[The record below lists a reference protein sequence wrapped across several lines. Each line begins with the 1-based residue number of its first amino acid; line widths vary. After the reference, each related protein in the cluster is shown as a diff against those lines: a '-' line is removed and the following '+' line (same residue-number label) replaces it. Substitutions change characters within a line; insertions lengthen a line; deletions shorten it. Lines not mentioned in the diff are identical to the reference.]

1 VNRQVRSS
9 LTIYICPGWRIS
21 AQAATTGFAA
31 VASDEN
37 CGSVVERVDGTD
49 PEATDNID
57 GTTGLNCGYPETGTW
72 ADVCYVVDPD
82 NLADVLRAR
91 CDQTLTKAYVFQIF
105 CSSTFAL
112 SLSCTLFYRCR
123 VQLFV

>member
-1 VNRQVRSS
+1 VNRKVRS
-9 LTIYICPGWRIS
+9 LTIYFCPGWPIY

-37 CGSVVERVDGTD
+37 CGSIVERVGGTD
-49 PEATDNID
+49 PEA
-57 GTTGLNCGYPETGTW
+57 TGLNCGYPETGTW

-91 CDQTLTKAYVFQIF
+91 CDQTLAKAYVF
-105 CSSTFAL
+105 
-112 SLSCTLFYRCR
+112 
-123 VQLFV
+123 